1 MARRY
6 IRPRLTDQAG
16 NVLEGALLR
25 VLEAG
30 TSTTVDLYAAS
41 AGGSALSQ
49 PRSTDARGEV
59 EVWLADGTGDI
70 DLEWSAD
77 PGVTTVAAS
86 GRTTT
91 FSTFTEFVEAPS
103 GGSGAST
110 HAGLPD
116 LATSGH
122 PAGVI
127 TGLGG
132 AAVLDVGTGAGT
144 VAAGDDG
151 RFLPPDPAAPLAAV
165 PSFDV
170 SSTAGNATQLVIGA
184 HAAAT
189 MANGLGSYVTE
200 VAVDAGFATVVA
212 TLTRTATVF
221 QFVVNALAVPP
232 LYFRVKAVD
241 CYGNESPWLEATGNP
256 LTVTKLTPAS
266 LDTTGY
272 VIPAAPA
279 DPADDGKVLTAGSGA
294 ASWVAPAGGA
304 SPIDGPTFLSGRYA
318 GWSGAIDTRSTN
330 EDRGF
335 YVPMPIPRSVTI
347 DRIGIEVTD
356 SAAGSPVIRLGIYEN
371 NAGAPG
377 TLILDAGTVDAST
390 TGFKEITISQAL
402 TAGMVWLV
410 LAQQGGTSNG
420 SVRATRY
427 ATHVSIP
434 SSGYSLYEAAA
445 WVDADATSGALGA
458 SAPAMNDVVSAAPRF
473 MLRVV

>member
-25 VLEAG
+25 VLGAG

-41 AGGSALSQ
+41 AGGSVLSQ

-103 GGSGAST
+103 GGGAST

-127 TGLGG
+127 SGLGG
-132 AAVLDVGTGAGT
+132 AALLDVGQVAGTVAAGDDSRFTPSGLHADLTDLATSGHPSSVISGLGDAAALDVGTGAGT

-151 RFLPPDPAAPLAAV
+151 RFDDGIPKSLIDAAGDLVYGSADDTPARLGIG
-165 PSFDV
+165 
-170 SSTAGNATQLVIGA
+170 TAGQVLTVNSGATA
-184 HAAAT
+184 PEWAAA
-189 MANGLGSYVTE
+189 
-200 VAVDAGFATVVA
+200 
-212 TLTRTATVF
+212 
-221 QFVVNALAVPP
+221 
-232 LYFRVKAVD
+232 
-241 CYGNESPWLEATGNP
+241 
-256 LTVTKLTPAS
+256 
-266 LDTTGY
+266 
-272 VIPAAPA
+272 
-279 DPADDGKVLTAGSGA
+279 
-294 ASWVAPAGGA
+294 AGGA
-304 SPIDGPTFLSGRYA
+304 SPQDGPTFLSGRYA
-318 GWSGAIDTRSTN
+318 GWSGSIDTRTTN

-335 YVPMPIPRSVTI
+335 YVPMPIPRSLTI
-347 DRIGIEVTD
+347 DRIGVEVTA
-356 SAAGSPVIRLGIYEN
+356 SATGSPLIRLGIYEDSS
-371 NAGAPG
+371 GAPG

-420 SVRATRY
+420 AVRATRY

-445 WVDADATSGALGA
+445 WVDANATTGALAA